1 MSNTINAADNPQLV
15 NNLVEQTL
23 NEKPKLVEPTIL
35 APSDT
40 TVDLPGGL
48 VLPTGEVI
56 RTAEVRELNGRD
68 EEAISKAPSI
78 GKAIMTLVDRG
89 TVKLGDLP
97 ADEKLLYNLL
107 LGDRDALLL
116 GIYKATFGPTA
127 EIPAYCG
134 GCNDYKTANVDLNL
148 DIESRV
154 LPDPAN
160 QTVFTVEGKKGEI
173 VVKLPT
179 GKVQKELLENA
190 DKSAAELSTIILEKC
205 IISINGA
212 PVVSKGQV
220 QNLSIVDR
228 RKVLEE
234 IDDRAPGP
242 KLQDLTVDCPDC
254 GGKVGVPISFGTLFR
269 F

>member
-1 MSNTINAADNPQLV
+1 MSNTISAADNPQLV
-15 NNLVEQTL
+15 NNLVEQAL
-23 NEKPKLVEPTIL
+23 SEKPKLAEPTITP
-35 APSDT
+35 PSDT
-40 TVDLPGGL
+40 TVNLPGGL
-48 VLPTGEVI
+48 VLPTGEVL
-56 RTAEVRELNGRD
+56 RTAEVRELTGRD
-68 EEAISKAPSI
+68 EEAISKAPSV

-89 TVKLGDLP
+89 TVKIGNLP
-97 ADEKLLYNLL
+97 ADETILYNLL

-116 GIYKATFGPTA
+116 GIYKATFGSTA
-127 EIPAYCG
+127 DIPAYCT
-134 GCNDYKTANVDLNL
+134 GCNDYKTASVDIDT
-148 DIESRV
+148 DIKTQLLV
-154 LPDPAN
+154 DPAN
-160 QTVFTVEGKKGEI
+160 EAIFTVEGKKGDI

-179 GKVQKELLENA
+179 GKVQKELLENS
-190 DKSAAELSTIILEKC
+190 DKSSAELSTIILEKC
-205 IISINGA
+205 VISINGA